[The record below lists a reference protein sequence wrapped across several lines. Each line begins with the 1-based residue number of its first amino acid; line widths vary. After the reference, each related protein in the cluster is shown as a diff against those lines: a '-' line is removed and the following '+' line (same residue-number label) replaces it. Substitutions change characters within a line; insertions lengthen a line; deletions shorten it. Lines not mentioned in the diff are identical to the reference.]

1 MKNIICLV
9 YCLFIIFCN
18 GDGSIHQVEAKNTN
32 EASQITLTVK
42 DTPLED
48 ILEILS
54 NDTGKRFNLN
64 SEWKDY
70 PVSTSI
76 DKLPLEQGLKRLL
89 RSLNHTIIWEPDGS
103 ITIKILGEV
112 TPKISRPDTSPSLSL
127 PTYAV
132 ETEPVVEPES
142 EPLEQSE
149 SGDVSLEEE
158 MHITGGEEDVENP
171 ESDTSEATPQE
182 GSQDEPAE
190 EDLIETD
197 SPPEDTAAGSI

>member
-1 MKNIICLV
+1 MKIIICLV
-9 YCLFIIFCN
+9 YCLIIIFCN

-32 EASQITLTVK
+32 QEPRITLTVK

-48 ILEILS
+48 ILEILRK
-54 NDTGKRFNLN
+54 DTGKRFNLN

-112 TPKISRPDTSPSLSL
+112 APKITRPDTSPSLSL

-132 ETEPVVEPES
+132 ETEPVVEAES
-142 EPLEQSE
+142 DPLEQTE

-158 MHITGGEEDVENP
+158 VQINGDEEDVEKPDSGN
-171 ESDTSEATPQE
+171 SETTPQE

-190 EDLIETD
+190 DDLIETD
-197 SPPEDTAAGSI
+197 PQSEDATAGST